1 MTISEMLGQS
11 GILTLLGICVVF
23 GFLIIMIFAM
33 TLLHAV
39 IHALKWDAPPP
50 ADTQAAAATSPQVD
64 EGAAVAAIAAVLKE
78 KGAL

>member
-50 ADTQAAAATSPQVD
+50 ADTQAAAASPQVD

>member
-50 ADTQAAAATSPQVD
+50 ADTQSAAASPQVD